1 MDTRYP
7 LQVNPYAISANL
19 VQTPSQGIDSLD
31 TSTGADY
38 TFGELWSA
46 QQMYYY
52 DPIIDSIDN
61 AMKYGDRYD
70 PNYNPLQDMKGY
82 EHYAPHLIDAR
93 NEDHMREMKEDLDQ
107 NQRRREILASA
118 SFGEHLVAGI
128 LDPLNLIPFGFGIP
142 ALAKGVAN
150 GSIRSFGSYVGQ
162 AAVRTGVG
170 AGAITGVLEAGSA
183 PFDPLKTTDEVA
195 MNIGFSMVFGGAFG
209 GLLGIPMGMN
219 ASRVGKFHQAYDDM
233 AKTVSEIEQMNLNP
247 KEIQEKI
254 SVPNEARTGF
264 YEMKGTA
271 LNDYKKYLEKKIEML
286 RKGQTEALPRDKD
299 KFKNIVVNIHNL
311 GDLTL
316 TKLFGKK
323 YGVNKIIT
331 DQNKVA
337 DYKKHSA
344 GSQNWSGLNVMPIT
358 KDIHR
363 QGATVFI
370 DKASITRT
378 YARVIHMMNDI
389 DNNPSVL
396 PKDVHDFIFGR
407 AKGYYKK
414 KMGLLSTKYKDQ
426 PEKREQFQGYLH
438 ALYILE
444 ARKKGLINNV
454 DDYIDFVLF
463 HELNHSSPK
472 QNYNNLKDGH
482 RHKDPKYVLNMERL
496 TNENAE
502 KDFIA
507 FRKLVNEKQQ
517 NMFDGPIDKEGF
529 ASVIQQTEL
538 RLKEVNEEITVRKLE
553 DSHDVLTGRV
563 KDPYRYAD
571 SWWTNSWIFNSLV
584 PTPMKNV
591 LQDRNL
597 STPIKKFF
605 VKNFGDKGMLLNIE
619 KHGGDS
625 GNSTY
630 MNAKLWEG
638 EWVSLY
644 MGLMKKYAEQTNR
657 LSGVAEAT
665 QFTGVQVGKRRM
677 LDTRPTGF
685 AEFSTNA
692 NLKYIKGEKGADDL
706 EQSAIDMFEKFY
718 KDWEQR
724 LIDTGLIG
732 NKGFYESRQ
741 TDLGLD
747 INKLE
752 ADIKGLEAELKVP
765 KGGIEITKDYAF
777 TQKLLTEY
785 TALKRKIN
793 MSAEEAVK
801 GHMGAS
807 AKDLKRFTQL
817 GAILDKFEKRMRNTK
832 VGLLRKKYETL
843 ANKRVILKEVEET
856 LEAIKLD
863 GVRQQPSELMF
874 PRYWKRQNIADNRVR
889 FEEILTDWYM
899 KNPVI
904 YRFNEKLGK
913 YERVELKPD
922 LKSAQARAKETT
934 DGLLGMRDTTNETHA
949 FFGMGKSKHFKHRT
963 LDIPNSLVTEFIETD
978 PFTVMKAY
986 TNRVAPR
993 YEFARMNGNKSLDE
1007 VLDDIA
1013 EQGYADGLSTD
1024 RVNSIVKE
1032 FNIMYERV
1040 VGTVQRDPDRWDNR
1054 VIQVLRDGAQLNYLG
1069 SAGFSTLPDM
1079 AKIMMEHDMG
1089 TIIKVLQGM
1098 VTEKGVR
1105 LNAKEGVI
1113 AGEII
1118 DIIKQQGGLRFSE
1131 ELANDPLSNKSGFWG
1146 RYERASAEG
1155 KNAFYMLNLLAPMT
1169 KIFKSLDSAARVHT
1183 YIDIAM
1189 KRATGDKSLTRQE
1202 LEYGSRYGIS
1212 FENARK
1218 IKELVDAGTITK
1230 TDNGLWVGNTEKWGA
1245 EYADLVRTFR
1255 GNLGQGIL
1263 NTVLMGTPAD
1273 LPQIVDGR
1281 VFIPMRIAKMFG
1293 MREDARV
1300 RGYAQMET
1308 GLLGMPFQFFS
1319 YSFAA
1324 MNKITSAYAQ
1334 GQVRNK
1340 YIAFASAIGLGY
1352 MSIYIKSQLTE
1363 GGRRNWE
1370 NMEWEDRFARAFD
1383 QSGLLALFSDLYYTG
1398 MVTSAKL
1405 GGPDLGMGLIDP
1417 KFVDRTRED
1426 TFGHVSSV
1434 ASDIGGAGYSWGD
1447 SLIYDGLGEFVRGN
1461 YGTGAKNV
1469 IKDLPFARLW
1479 FLKGFVNDIGS
1490 GVEKIGRF

>member
-1 MDTRYP
+1 MKYP
-7 LQVNPYAISANL
+7 LQVDPYKINPNVAYR
-19 VQTPSQGIDSLD
+19 PSVGPETLD
-31 TSTGADY
+31 TSNPDY
-38 TFGELWSA
+38 SFGELWSA

-52 DPIIDSIDN
+52 DPIIDAISDN
-61 AMKYGDRYD
+61 MKYGDRYD
-70 PNYNPLQDMKGY
+70 PNYNPLQDMAGY
-82 EHYAPHLIDAR
+82 EHFAPHLIDAR
-93 NEDHMREMKEDLDQ
+93 NADHMAEMKADLDE
-107 NQRRREILASA
+107 NEQRRKVLAEA
-118 SFGEHLVAGI
+118 SFGEHLLAGL
-128 LDPLNLIPFGFGIP
+128 LDPLNLVPFGGFGI
-142 ALAKGVAN
+142 AGLAKGVAN
-150 GSIRSFGSYVGQ
+150 GTIRSFGGYVGHV
-162 AAVRTGVG
+162 AVRTGLG
-170 AGAITGVLEAGSA
+170 AGAITGVLEAASA
-183 PFDPLKTTDEVA
+183 PFDPIKTSDEIIT
-195 MNIGFSMVFGGAFG
+195 NIAFGTVFGGAFG
-209 GLLGIPMGMN
+209 GLLGIPMGMR
-219 ASRVGKFHQAYDDM
+219 ASKIGKFHKAHDDL
-233 AKTVSEIEQMNLNP
+233 ATTVREIEEMQLNP
-247 KEIQEKI
+247 AEIQAKI
-254 SVPNEARTGF
+254 EVPNEARTGF
-264 YEMKGTA
+264 YEMKTSA
-271 LNDYKKYLEKKIEML
+271 LNKYKEYLIKKMEML
-286 RKGQTEALPRDKD
+286 RKGRTDALPRDHN

-316 TKLFGKK
+316 QKLFGKK
-323 YGVNKIIT
+323 YNVNRIVTNPEAVK
-331 DQNKVA
+331 NF
-337 DYKKHSA
+337 KKNDPD
-344 GSQNWSGLNVMPIT
+344 GDTNWHGLNVTPIESM
-358 KDIHR
+358 ISR
-363 QGATVFI
+363 RGSTVYI
-370 DKASITRT
+370 DKASITRH
-378 YARVIHMMNDI
+378 YARLIHMMNDI

-396 PKDVHDFIFGR
+396 PKDVHDFLFGR
-407 AKGYYKK
+407 AETYYKK
-414 KMGLLSTKYKDQ
+414 KMRLLSTKYKNQ
-426 PEKREQFQGYLH
+426 PEKRAEYAGYLH
-438 ALYILE
+438 GLYILQ

-454 DDYIDFVLF
+454 DDYIDFILF

-472 QNYNNLKDGH
+472 QNYNNLAKGH
-482 RHKDPKYVLNMERL
+482 RHKDKANILNMERL
-496 TNENAE
+496 TNENAM
-502 KDFIA
+502 KDFIE
-507 FRKLVNEKQQ
+507 FRKMVNDKQQ

-529 ASVIQQTEL
+529 DSVIQQTEN
-538 RLKEVNEEITVRKLE
+538 RLHEVNTELTTRRLEE
-553 DSHDVLTGRV
+553 SHDVLTGRV

-571 SWWTNSWIFNSLV
+571 SWWTNSWIFNKLV

-591 LQDRNL
+591 LQDRNIV
-597 STPIKKFF
+597 TPIKKFF

-625 GNSTY
+625 GNSVY

-657 LSGVAEAT
+657 LSGVANAT
-665 QFTGVQVGKRRM
+665 QFQGVQVGKRRI
-677 LDTRPTGF
+677 LDARPVGF

-692 NLKYIKGEKGADDL
+692 NLKYIRGEKGADDL

-732 NKGFYESRQ
+732 NKSFYESRQ

-752 ADIKGLEAELKVP
+752 ADIKNLETELKVP
-765 KGGIEITKDYAF
+765 ENGIEITKDFAF
-777 TQKLLTEY
+777 TQKLLNEY
-785 TALKRKIN
+785 VALKQKLNI
-793 MSAEEAVK
+793 SAEQAVK
-801 GHMGAS
+801 QTFNAS
-807 AKDLKRFTQL
+807 QKDLKRLTQL

-832 VGLLRKKYETL
+832 IGLLRKKYESL
-843 ANKRVILKEVEET
+843 ANKRMMLKEVEET
-856 LEAIKLD
+856 LESIKLD
-863 GVRQQPSELMF
+863 GVRKDAQELMF
-874 PRYWKRQNIADNRVR
+874 PRYWKRQNIADNRVK

-899 KNPVI
+899 KNPTI

-922 LKSAQARAKETT
+922 LKSAQQRAKETT
-934 DGLLGMRDTTNETHA
+934 DGLLNMRDTTNETNS

-963 LDIPNSLVTEFIETD
+963 LDIPNKLVTDFIETD
-978 PFTVMKAY
+978 PFRVMKAY

-993 YEFARMNGNKSLDE
+993 YEFALMNGNKTLDE
-1007 VLDDIA
+1007 VIDDISML
-1013 EQGYADGLSTD
+1013 GYEAGYNADK
-1024 RVNSIVKE
+1024 VNSIVKD
-1032 FNIMYERV
+1032 FNVMYERV
-1040 VGTVQRDPDRWDNR
+1040 VGTVQRDPDRWDNKI
-1054 VIQVLRDGAQLNYLG
+1054 IQVLRDGAQLNYLG

-1079 AKIMMEHDMG
+1079 AKIMMEHDAG

-1105 LNAKEGVI
+1105 LNANEGVI

-1146 RYERASAEG
+1146 RYERGAAEA

-1169 KIFKSLDSAARVHT
+1169 KIFKSLDSAARCHT

-1189 KRATGDKSLTRQE
+1189 KRATGSKALTKQE

-1212 FENARK
+1212 FENARR
-1218 IKELVDAGTITK
+1218 IKELVDDGTITK
-1230 TDNGLWVGNTEKWGA
+1230 TNNGLWIANTEKWGR
-1245 EYADLVRTFR
+1245 EYADLVKTFR

-1281 VFIPMRIAKMFG
+1281 VFIPIKIARAFG
-1293 MREDARV
+1293 MKEDPRV

-1340 YIAFASAIGLGY
+1340 YIAFASAMGLGY

-1370 NMEWEDRFARAFD
+1370 NMEWEDKFARAFD

-1398 MVTSAKL
+1398 MVTSAKV
-1405 GGPDLGMGLIDP
+1405 GGPDLGFGLIKP
-1417 KFVDRTRED
+1417 KFVDKPRD
-1426 TFGHVSSV
+1426 DMFGHVSQV
-1434 ASDIGGAGYSWGD
+1434 ASDIGGAGYGWGD
-1447 SLIYDGLGEFVRGN
+1447 SLLYDGLGSFVRGE
-1461 YGTGAKNV
+1461 YGTGAKNI

-1479 FLKGFVNDIGS
+1479 FLKGFVNDIGT
-1490 GVEKIGRF
+1490 GIEKVGRF